1 MLVLASAFLIAAQI
15 NSVHALETSSNAAIG
30 AQQATPPP
38 EEELTELDKSI
49 AELDKEIA
57 EIEASMAEATSD
69 EPAKEKDSEQAAKP
83 EKPALEQ
90 AKITIK
96 EEQAVIKPL
105 TEQANSKAVAQKPV
119 AADKKE
125 EQTKS
130 KEIQEPQEIS
140 AVSTKSADAN
150 KTFSFTP
157 IPVGDGSTQIPIIE
171 NAKVFAKLVDKM
183 PAVVNYFTPATEQEL
198 ISFYQQALGEVIV
211 QERKRGRL
219 TLSFISDLY
228 ATRVIISEQN
238 NARQVDIIQE
248 ENK

>member
-1 MLVLASAFLIAAQI
+1 MLVIAPAFLIAAQV
-15 NSVHALETSSNAAIG
+15 NSVHALETSSNTAVE
-30 AQQATPPP
+30 AQHTTPPP
-38 EEELTELDKSI
+38 EEELTDLDKSI

-57 EIEASMAEATSD
+57 EIEASMAEAINDDSA
-69 EPAKEKDSEQAAKP
+69 EKEATKTAKP
-83 EKPALEQ
+83 EKPTVEQ
-90 AKITIK
+90 AKITVK
-96 EEQAVIKPL
+96 EELAVIKPL
-105 TEQANSKAVAQKPV
+105 TEQASAKAVAQQPV
-119 AADKKE
+119 KADKIE

-130 KEIQEPQEIS
+130 QEIQEPQAIS
-140 AVSTKSADAN
+140 TVSAKSADAN

-157 IPVGDGSTQIPIIE
+157 IPVGDGSTQIPIIK

-219 TLSFISDLY
+219 TLAFISDLY